1 MKDKYALLRVTISV
15 LVMAAV
21 LAGCSSNVR
30 FIPRDPNTEALDPCQ
45 AIPPEPVV
53 RVIFT
58 LDTPDVAPPAD
69 TIPHRPWPETIV
81 SYQPAQVK
89 HLALY
94 LHEPIEKWAVDD
106 GRFEAWRFE
115 DALAA
120 VADPAVFLARIAII
134 PVEAYLAPPWQ
145 EASSRG
151 SFARQ
156 EPAYALPWCP
166 SGMTRN
172 EQYNRDY

>member
-1 MKDKYALLRVTISV
+1 MKGKSALRRVTIGV
-15 LVMAAV
+15 LVRAAV
-21 LAGCSSNVR
+21 WAGCSSNDR
-30 FIPRDPNTEALDPCQ
+30 LIPQDPNPGPLDPCQ
-45 AIPPEPVV
+45 AIPLEPVGSV
-53 RVIFT
+53 TFT

-81 SYQPAQVK
+81 SYQPAEVK

-94 LHEPIEKWAVDD
+94 LKEPIEKWAVDD
-106 GRFEAWRFE
+106 GHFGTWRFE
-115 DALAA
+115 DALALM
-120 VADPAVFLARIAII
+120 ADPAVFLARIAII

-172 EQYNRDY
+172 EQYERDY